1 MSELSPLHFL
11 FGGVGI
17 AVMFA
22 ALFNRSVSMSVGD
35 KFKVTIGSS
44 TRKRIEDI
52 DKAVNSRPPEQP
64 SLYDNAAETR
74 SLLTDEVLPRIDA
87 VDNCVQAVDGKLES
101 HLDWHGRDT

>member
-1 MSELSPLHFL
+1 
-11 FGGVGI
+11 
-17 AVMFA
+17 MFA

-64 SLYDNAAETR
+64 SLYDNAADTKA
-74 SLLTDEVLPRIDA
+74 LLTDEVLPRIDA
-87 VDNCVQAVDGKLES
+87 VDGKLES
-101 HLDWHGRDT
+101 HLSWHGRER